1 MRRAPVAAWTALAC
15 ALAGCLSGSVLQGT
29 PSQRYEPPVLE
40 APRGNVLALQLTAVV
55 VSFGDRNPVVEVT
68 AKASAPAMIAR
79 AALSSASAAACAAG
93 IEAQTIELDGQRRW
107 DRPIGVEGTHKLAAT
122 FIGATALMRDADTV
136 LDVELASAGEPS
148 CVRVA
153 LEPHGRDSAPRG
165 TPRWTVGGV
174 LRGGFPTGVGRY
186 AMIDDELRFLYWFPR
201 LAVGAELGWT
211 LSNCSKTCGNY
222 QVPLWL
228 LAETIALERR
238 GFGLGVSAAYG
249 LSYGPDG
256 GAGPDVWLHGP
267 RLALHLLHL
276 VPPVGAA
283 GGGPTRG
290 KGIEVSLA
298 YQRALVGPVP
308 PMFVV
313 GFGVVAF

>member
-68 AKASAPAMIAR
+68 AKASAPA
-79 AALSSASAAACAAG
+79 
-93 IEAQTIELDGQRRW
+93 GQRRW